1 MKLQRKLISCRFIIA
16 SFSVLLT
23 SALVQADTYAQ
34 SGFILTSVKPL
45 HFIAA
50 DITQGVIE
58 SQYIVPAGASPHAYS
73 LRPSEIRRI
82 SEAKNIYWVG
92 PQLESFLQKP
102 FAKYP
107 KKSFA
112 LLNAFENKASV
123 ITQTPLLAELT
134 VEQDNDSHEG
144 HDHDA
149 QPHQLSEN
157 QQHHNTHQEEIASHE
172 QDGHGDHNHEHQ
184 LQLHIHEY
192 QGQDPHI
199 WLDPKLALNIAT
211 LIKQQT
217 IMLYPQH
224 EALLEQNYQRFAQQI
239 NAADLQINAQLSNL
253 RALGFVVFHDAYARF
268 IEYYQLNQVAA
279 LTINPINRPGAK
291 HLAEIRQLLDKTKPV
306 CIFSE
311 PQFNTVAVTSV
322 IRDFPIRVGQ
332 LDPLAIELEPQQDR
346 YAHFLKN
353 FAGQFVKC
361 LGNES

>member
-1 MKLQRKLISCRFIIA
+1 MKLQRKLISCWFTIA

-23 SALVQADTYAQ
+23 SSLVQANNYAEP
-34 SGFILTSVKPL
+34 GFILTSVKPL
-45 HFIAA
+45 QFIAA

-73 LRPSEIRRI
+73 LRPSEIKRI
-82 SEAKNIYWVG
+82 NAAKSIYWVG
-92 PQLESFLQKP
+92 PQLESFLRKP
-102 FAKYP
+102 FAQHRD
-107 KKSFA
+107 KSFA
-112 LLNAFENKASV
+112 LLAAFENKAAV
-123 ITQTPLLAELT
+123 TAKTPLLAELT
-134 VEQDNDSHEG
+134 VEQDNNHED

-149 QPHQLSEN
+149 QPHELSEN
-157 QQHHNTHQEEIASHE
+157 LQHNGHQDEAISHE
-172 QDGHGDHNHEHQ
+172 EDARDEHNHEHQ

-192 QGQDPHI
+192 QGRDPHI
-199 WLDPKLALNIAT
+199 WLDPKLALSIANF
-211 LIKQQT
+211 IKQQT
-217 IMLYPQH
+217 TILYPQH
-224 EALLEQNYQRFAQQI
+224 QALLEQNYQRFAQQI

-279 LTINPINRPGAK
+279 LTINPAKRPGAK
-291 HLAEIRQLLDKTKPV
+291 HLATIRQLLDETKPV

-311 PQFNTVAVTSV
+311 PQFNTAAVTSV

-346 YAHFLKN
+346 YALFLKN